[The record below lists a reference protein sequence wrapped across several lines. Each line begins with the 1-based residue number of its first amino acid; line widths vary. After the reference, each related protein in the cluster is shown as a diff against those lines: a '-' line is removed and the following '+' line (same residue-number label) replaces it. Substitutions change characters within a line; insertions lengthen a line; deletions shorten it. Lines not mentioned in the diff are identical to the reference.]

1 MSAFAGAM
9 MGMNCGSQLGAAS
22 SNYAM
27 TKLQNEMR
35 TESAKDAMDLDREIL
50 IRRRKEES
58 RAYVQSNID
67 LQRRAL
73 EAESRANVSMGE
85 AGIEGLS
92 VDNVKSAIR
101 RQEGQT
107 RQRSKET
114 FDSKLDTI
122 DDSFERSLQAMLAR
136 MQGLTPPAQ
145 PNLLAIASQ
154 SFAPAID
161 SKMADSF
168 DGWFDKTFSST
179 GAEGTPS

>member
-1 MSAFAGAM
+1 MSAFTAAM
-9 MGMNCGSQLGAAS
+9 MGMNFGSQLGAAQG
-22 SNYAM
+22 NFEM
-27 TKLQNEMR
+27 QKLQNEMR
-35 TESAKDAMDLDREIL
+35 TESAKEAMNLDKEIL

-92 VDNVKSAIR
+92 VDNVKMAIR

-107 RQRSKET
+107 RQRQKET
-114 FDSKLDTI
+114 FDSKQETI
-122 DDSFERSLQAMLAR
+122 NDSFERSLQTMLAR

-161 SKMADSF
+161 SKMAGSF
-168 DGWFDKTFSST
+168 DNWF
-179 GAEGTPS
+179 EGLFK

>member
-1 MSAFAGAM
+1 MSAFTAAM
-9 MGMNCGSQLGAAS
+9 MGMNFGSQLGAAQG
-22 SNYAM
+22 NFEM
-27 TKLQNEMR
+27 QKLQNEMR
-35 TESAKDAMDLDREIL
+35 TESAKEAMNLDKEIL

-92 VDNVKSAIR
+92 VDNVKMAIR

-107 RQRSKET
+107 RQRQKET
-114 FDSKLDTI
+114 FDSKQETI
-122 DDSFERSLQAMLAR
+122 NDSFERSLQTMLAR

-161 SKMADSF
+161 SKMAGSF
-168 DGWFDKTFSST
+168 DNWFEELFK
-179 GAEGTPS
+179 

>member
-1 MSAFAGAM
+1 
-9 MGMNCGSQLGAAS
+9 
-22 SNYAM
+22 
-27 TKLQNEMR
+27 MR
-35 TESAKDAMDLDREIL
+35 TESAKEAMNLDKEIL

-92 VDNVKSAIR
+92 VDNVKMAIR

-107 RQRSKET
+107 RQRQKET
-114 FDSKLDTI
+114 FDSKQQTI
-122 DDSFERSLQAMLAR
+122 NDSFERSLQTMLAR

-161 SKMADSF
+161 SKMAGSF
-168 DGWFDKTFSST
+168 DNWFEETFS
-179 GAEGTPS
+179 

>member
-1 MSAFAGAM
+1 MSAFTAAM
-9 MGMNCGSQLGAAS
+9 MGLNFGSQLGAAQG
-22 SNYAM
+22 NFEM
-27 TKLQNEMR
+27 QKLQNEMR
-35 TESAKDAMDLDREIL
+35 TESAKEAMNLDKEIL

-92 VDNVKSAIR
+92 VDNVKMAIR

-107 RQRSKET
+107 RQRQKET
-114 FDSKLDTI
+114 FDSKQETI
-122 DDSFERSLQAMLAR
+122 NDSFERSLQTMLAR

-161 SKMADSF
+161 SKMAGSF
-168 DGWFDKTFSST
+168 DNWFEETFS
-179 GAEGTPS
+179 

>member
-1 MSAFAGAM
+1 MSAFALGM
-9 MGMNCGSQLGAAS
+9 MGLQFGSQLGAAEG
-22 SNYAM
+22 NYEM
-27 TKLQNEMR
+27 QKLQNEMR
-35 TESAKDAMDLDREIL
+35 TESAKEAMNLDREIL

-73 EAESRANVSMGE
+73 EAESKANVSMGE
-85 AGIEGLS
+85 AGVKGLS

-107 RQRSKET
+107 RQRQKET
-114 FDSKLDTI
+114 FDSKQETI
-122 DDSFERSLQAMLAR
+122 NDSFERSLQTMLAR

-161 SKMADSF
+161 SGMADSF
-168 DGWFDKTFSST
+168 DGWFEETFK
-179 GAEGTPS
+179 

>member
-1 MSAFAGAM
+1 MSAFTGAM
-9 MGMNCGSQLGAAS
+9 MGLQFGSQLGAAQG
-22 SNYAM
+22 NYEM

-35 TESAKDAMDLDREIL
+35 SESAKEAMSLDREIL

-107 RQRSKET
+107 RQRQKET
-114 FDSKLDTI
+114 YDSKQKSI
-122 DDSFERSLQAMLAR
+122 DDAFERSLQTMLAR

-168 DGWFDKTFSST
+168 DNWF
-179 GAEGTPS
+179 EGLFK

>member
-1 MSAFAGAM
+1 MSSAFTGAM
-9 MGMNCGSQLGAAS
+9 LGLQFGSQLGAS
-22 SNYAM
+22 QGNYELQ
-27 TKLQNEMR
+27 KLQNEMR
-35 TESAKDAMDLDREIL
+35 SESAREAMELDREIL

-73 EAESRANVSMGE
+73 EAEARAIVSTGE
-85 AGIEGLS
+85 AGIEGIS
-92 VDNVKSAIR
+92 VDNIKTAIR

-107 RQRSKET
+107 RQRQKET
-114 FDSKLDTI
+114 HDSKQAAI
-122 DDSFERSLQAMLAR
+122 DDSFTRSLQTMLAR

-168 DGWFDKTFSST
+168 DNWFDETFS
-179 GAEGTPS
+179 

>member
-1 MSAFAGAM
+1 MSAFTGLM
-9 MGMNCGSQLGAAS
+9 MGMNFGSQLGAAEG
-22 SNYAM
+22 NYALQG
-27 TKLQNEMR
+27 LQNEMR
-35 TESAKDAMDLDREIL
+35 TESAKEAMELDKEIL

-73 EAESRANVSMGE
+73 EAESKANVSMGE
-85 AGIEGLS
+85 AGIKGLS

-107 RQRSKET
+107 RQRQKET
-114 FDSKLDTI
+114 FDSKQQTI
-122 DDSFERSLQAMLAR
+122 DDSFQRSLQTMLAR

-161 SKMADSF
+161 SDMADSF
-168 DGWFDKTFSST
+168 DNWFDETFL
-179 GAEGTPS
+179 

>member
-1 MSAFAGAM
+1 MSAFTGAM
-9 MGMNCGSQLGAAS
+9 MGLQFGSQLGAAQG
-22 SNYAM
+22 NYEM

-35 TESAKDAMDLDREIL
+35 TESAKEAMNLDREIL

-92 VDNVKSAIR
+92 VDNVKAAIR

-107 RQRSKET
+107 RQRQKET
-114 FDSKLDTI
+114 YDSKMQTI
-122 DDSFERSLQAMLAR
+122 DDSHERSLQTMLAR

-161 SKMADSF
+161 SDMADSF
-168 DGWFDKTFSST
+168 DNWFEETF
-179 GAEGTPS
+179 A

>member
-1 MSAFAGAM
+1 MSAFGLAM
-9 MGMNCGSQLGAAS
+9 MGLNFGSQLGAAQG
-22 SNYAM
+22 NFEM
-27 TKLQNEMR
+27 QKLQNEMR
-35 TESAKDAMDLDREIL
+35 TESAKEAMNLDKEIL

-92 VDNVKSAIR
+92 VDNVKMAIR

-107 RQRSKET
+107 RQRQKET
-114 FDSKLDTI
+114 FDSKQQTI
-122 DDSFERSLQAMLAR
+122 NDSFERSLQTMLAR

-154 SFAPAID
+154 SFAPGID
-161 SKMADSF
+161 SKMAGSF
-168 DGWFDKTFSST
+168 DNWFEETFS
-179 GAEGTPS
+179 